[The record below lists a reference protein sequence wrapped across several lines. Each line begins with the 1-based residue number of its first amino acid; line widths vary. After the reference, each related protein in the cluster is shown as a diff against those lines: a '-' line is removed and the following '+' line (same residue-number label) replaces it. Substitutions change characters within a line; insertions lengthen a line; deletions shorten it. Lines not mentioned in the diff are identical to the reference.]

1 MATLKSKL
9 KEQLQKE
16 KDLAYE
22 GVLLSRT
29 PKEKEIAESWLTS
42 IKKIIN
48 VCEDRKRY

>member
-16 KDLAYE
+16 KDLAISII
-22 GVLLSRT
+22 VKANNT
-29 PKEKEIAESWLTS
+29 DQHVIALEWLES
-42 IKKIIN
+42 IRRIEQ

>member
-16 KDLAYE
+16 KDLAID
-22 GVLLSRT
+22 
-29 PKEKEIAESWLTS
+29 EIVDNEYDSLVGRKWLESINRI
-42 IKKIIN
+42 IK